1 MKNRSLGIFFVLALS
16 TMILTCIRPVPA
28 PLPVILNSPVGETVA
43 TGDITFSWQTQQPA
57 VSYILQ
63 VASDSN
69 FRKIVIEETVNTT
82 SANLHFKTD
91 GRYWWRVR
99 ACNESNIWGF
109 WSEAASFILQRFRV
123 VGALKTQGYPH
134 DLAVLGNRLFIADGQ
149 AGLAIYDIS
158 IPEQPRLQGRYLDS
172 LNVAWGVKVRDSLV
186 FLAYGYKELVI
197 VNAVRPESLKITGV
211 LEYPQ
216 PGYGYALALRDSW
229 VYVAAGAQFIAVDIS
244 QPEYPNLRFQ
254 YYYPRNCR
262 SIAIES
268 ANAYVACE
276 QLGIAVWKLDTFP
289 PRQTE
294 TFDTDGNA
302 RGVDCRDGFIT
313 VADGRNGVIFLQQE
327 QTGHLTEFATL
338 QLNGYASAVTI
349 EDTLVFVACGS
360 GGVAVVNCADRANPF
375 LMATIA
381 SPYAYKVGAI
391 PGTDYFFVLD
401 RDLGIVTVKKEF

>member
-69 FRKIVIEETVNTT
+69 FRKIVIEETVNIT

-276 QLGIAVWKLDTFP
+276 QLGIAVW
-289 PRQTE
+289 
-294 TFDTDGNA
+294 
-302 RGVDCRDGFIT
+302 
-313 VADGRNGVIFLQQE
+313 
-327 QTGHLTEFATL
+327 
-338 QLNGYASAVTI
+338 
-349 EDTLVFVACGS
+349 
-360 GGVAVVNCADRANPF
+360 
-375 LMATIA
+375 
-381 SPYAYKVGAI
+381 
-391 PGTDYFFVLD
+391 
-401 RDLGIVTVKKEF
+401 